1 MRQAFA
7 HDCGCCCVATVV
19 NCVGLGIKHHVYWV
33 KHRPDLEGGTT
44 ERTDGDDVEAQK
56 LMAMTFN
63 FRCFWREW
71 KDTLLMADTNTN
83 ILP

>member
-1 MRQAFA
+1 MLTTAVV
-7 HDCGCCCVATVV
+7 VATVL

-71 KDTLLMADTNTN
+71 KDTLLTADTNTN